1 MSGLVFGFPPLSRLF
16 CRPNFQL
23 SSPLVHNPLQPS
35 SSPAWTHLSL
45 PSLWPTSNSWPN
57 NVVETH
63 KVTRRWARNR
73 SLQRI
78 RSDGWGMVYLIKTTA
93 KFISRNQRRTRFP
106 IGTNAPWLVPHKFH
120 QIHLLSTQTKI
131 FLVETTF
138 VWTIQHLHAVNI
150 CQVHAV
156 NICQH
161 KHCLL
166 SRCTTKERSRWREG
180 WSKFTKKFG
189 EAQSEVTTCLH
200 CTHCQLSRFCVTHNI
215 QTSGGATISR
225 IFLHPGHHH
234 HHSANWTTI
243 CFLTSSST
251 WWPHQRKLYL

>member
-45 PSLWPTSNSWPN
+45 PSLWPTSNTWPN

-63 KVTRRWARNR
+63 KVTRRWAGNR

-93 KFISRNQRRTRFP
+93 KFISQNQRRTHFP
-106 IGTNAPWLVPHKFH
+106 IGTNAPWLVAHKFH
-120 QIHLLSTQTKI
+120 QIPLLSTQTKI

-138 VWTIQHLHAVNI
+138 IRTIHHF
-150 CQVHAV
+150 HAV

-166 SRCTTKERSRWREG
+166 RHYVRSCDETIPEALPKIWRPTG
-180 WSKFTKKFG
+180 ST
-189 EAQSEVTTCLH
+189 L
-200 CTHCQLSRFCVTHNI
+200 L
-215 QTSGGATISR
+215 GG
-225 IFLHPGHHH
+225 G
-234 HHSANWTTI
+234 
-243 CFLTSSST
+243 
-251 WWPHQRKLYL
+251 